1 MLVEQDSQIN
11 DRRST
16 MADGQNRKPI
26 LTVEQQIMHLK
37 QRGVSFELCA
47 EAEAACILAGQDR
60 YFRLAAYRVLFPK
73 HVGGPRDG
81 QYAGLDFRHLV
92 DLAAI
97 DRELRGFLLPLTL
110 DVESSAKTRLIERIT
125 EKPGEDGYSFLS
137 DYLAALNHGDR
148 NRREGELRRLQND
161 AYLGPLV
168 SRYPIG
174 EMPAW
179 VFLELSFFGAFA
191 DFYLSCANRWDDSGM
206 RDEHY
211 MLRRANSLRNA
222 AAHSSAIVNGLGS
235 PLSAPQL
242 RYPATLAAAL
252 GEIGMSKR
260 LRRSKMRNPRILQMA
275 VLAYAYSRFVP
286 REKAEG
292 TPERL
297 LALADRSKF
306 HGDWYAS
313 NTVITSS
320 HNFIARVF
328 EAWLG

>member
-1 MLVEQDSQIN
+1 
-11 DRRST
+11 
-16 MADGQNRKPI
+16 
-26 LTVEQQIMHLK
+26 MHLK

-47 EAEAACILAGQDR
+47 EAEAAHILAGRDH

-73 HVGGPRDG
+73 RVGGPRDG
-81 QYAGLDFRHLV
+81 QYAGLDFGHLV

-97 DRELRGFLLPLTL
+97 DHELRGFLLPLTL
-110 DVESSAKTRLIERIT
+110 DVENSAKTRLIERIT
-125 EKPGEDGYSFLS
+125 EKPGEDGYSILS

-179 VFLELSFFGAFA
+179 VFLELSSFGAFA
-191 DFYLSCANRWDDSGM
+191 DLYLFCANRWGDSRM

-211 MLRRANSLRNA
+211 M
-222 AAHSSAIVNGLGS
+222 
-235 PLSAPQL
+235 
-242 RYPATLAAAL
+242 
-252 GEIGMSKR
+252 

-286 REKAEG
+286 KEKAEG

-297 LALADRSKF
+297 LALADRSKL

-313 NTVITSS
+313 NTVIASS
-320 HNFIARVF
+320 HDFIARVF

>member
-1 MLVEQDSQIN
+1 
-11 DRRST
+11 
-16 MADGQNRKPI
+16 MAIGM
-26 LTVEQQIMHLK
+26 TVIAAVLAAKIMHLK
-37 QRGVSFELCA
+37 QRGVSFELRA
-47 EAEAACILAGQDR
+47 EAEAARILAGQDH

-73 HVGGPRDG
+73 RVGGPRDG
-81 QYAGLDFRHLV
+81 QYAGLDFGHLV
-92 DLAAI
+92 D
-97 DRELRGFLLPLTL
+97 
-110 DVESSAKTRLIERIT
+110 
-125 EKPGEDGYSFLS
+125 
-137 DYLAALNHGDR
+137 LAALNHGDR
-148 NRREGELRRLQND
+148 KRREGELRRLRND
-161 AYLGPLV
+161 ACLGPLV

-179 VFLELSFFGAFA
+179 VFLELSSFGAFA
-191 DFYLSCANRWDDSGM
+191 DFYLFRASRWGDSGM

-235 PLSAPQL
+235 PLGAPQL
-242 RYPATLAAAL
+242 RYPAALAAAL

-297 LALADRSKF
+297 LALADRSKL
-306 HGDWYAS
+306 HGDWYAG

-320 HNFIARVF
+320 HDFIARVF

>member
-1 MLVEQDSQIN
+1 
-11 DRRST
+11 
-16 MADGQNRKPI
+16 
-26 LTVEQQIMHLK
+26 MHLK
-37 QRGVSFELCA
+37 QKGVSFELCA
-47 EAEAACILAGQDR
+47 EAEAARILAGQDH

-73 HVGGPRDG
+73 RVGGPRDG
-81 QYAGLDFRHLV
+81 QYAGLDFGHLV

-110 DVESSAKTRLIERIT
+110 DVENSAKTRLIERIT
-125 EKPGEDGYSFLS
+125 EKPGEDGYSILS

-179 VFLELSFFGAFA
+179 VFLELSSFGAFA
-191 DFYLSCANRWDDSGM
+191 DFYLFCANRWGDSRM

-211 MLRRANSLRNA
+211 M
-222 AAHSSAIVNGLGS
+222 
-235 PLSAPQL
+235 
-242 RYPATLAAAL
+242 
-252 GEIGMSKR
+252 

-286 REKAEG
+286 KEKAGG

-297 LALADRSKF
+297 LALADRSKL

-313 NTVITSS
+313 NTVITPS
-320 HNFIARVF
+320 HDFIARVF
-328 EAWLG
+328 EAWLGSPLFPAARVSPFTINACAPKYPRD

>member
-1 MLVEQDSQIN
+1 
-11 DRRST
+11 
-16 MADGQNRKPI
+16 
-26 LTVEQQIMHLK
+26 MHLK
-37 QRGVSFELCA
+37 QKGVSFELCA
-47 EAEAACILAGQDR
+47 EAEAARILAGQDH

-73 HVGGPRDG
+73 RVGGPRDG
-81 QYAGLDFRHLV
+81 QYAGLDFGHLV

-110 DVESSAKTRLIERIT
+110 DVENSAKTRLIERIT
-125 EKPGEDGYSFLS
+125 EKPGEDGYSILS

-174 EMPAW
+174 EMLAW
-179 VFLELSFFGAFA
+179 VFLELSSFGAFA
-191 DFYLSCANRWDDSGM
+191 DFYLFCANRWSDSRM

-211 MLRRANSLRNA
+211 M
-222 AAHSSAIVNGLGS
+222 
-235 PLSAPQL
+235 
-242 RYPATLAAAL
+242 
-252 GEIGMSKR
+252 

-286 REKAEG
+286 KEKAGG

-297 LALADRSKF
+297 FALADRSKL

-320 HNFIARVF
+320 HDFIARGLRGLARV
-328 EAWLG
+328 ASLSSSAGITVHDQCVRTQIPAGLTMGRLAA

>member
-1 MLVEQDSQIN
+1 MTD
-11 DRRST
+11 
-16 MADGQNRKPI
+16 AQNRKPI
-26 LTVEQQIMHLK
+26 LTIEQQIEHLK
-37 QRGVSFELCA
+37 QKGVSFELCS
-47 EAEAACILAGQDR
+47 EAKAARILGGQDH

-73 HVGGPRDG
+73 RIGGVRDG
-81 QYAGLDFRHLV
+81 QYAGLDFGQLV

-110 DVESSAKTRLIERIT
+110 DVENSAKTKLIGRIT
-125 EKPGEDGYSFLS
+125 ETPNEDGYSIFS

-148 NRREGELRRLQND
+148 NRREGELKRLQSD
-161 AYLGPLV
+161 AYLGSLV
-168 SRYPIG
+168 SKYSID

-179 VFLELSFFGAFA
+179 VFLELSSFGALA
-191 DFYLSCANRWDDSGM
+191 DFYLFCANRWGDSEM

-222 AAHSSAIVNGLGS
+222 AAHSSAIVNGLGLS
-235 PLSAPQL
+235 PNALQL
-242 RYPATLAAAL
+242 RYPAPLAAAL

-286 REKAEG
+286 EEKTRG
-292 TPERL
+292 TSNRL
-297 LALADRSKF
+297 RALADRAKL

-320 HNFIARVF
+320 HDFIARVF
-328 EAWLG
+328 RAWLG